1 MTNHSHISS
10 LSLLLLSPSYL
21 AVFCKGTYTEGDKT
35 VFAASEYDGADGA
48 GDILGAM
55 GIKELVAALG
65 EEIILVYCALMMKKR
80 VAVYAPS
87 VAQVREVILA
97 LPRLVA
103 HRAHGWYAQLAWPF
117 VTGAAAELDDL
128 RRAGVFVAG
137 FTDLDALNRNAGLYD
152 ILVDVPSQT
161 VTVSPEAL
169 EQFALTKLHKEI
181 TVFLVDGATGAESTL
196 TEQQLA
202 DGLRTRTASILDKLA
217 QLRTGD
223 GDDRGVTME
232 SIHDIGKVGPP
243 LDRFLFAVAQAEDMT
258 PRAQAAAGDD
268 DAEAATSV

>member
-1 MTNHSHISS
+1 M
-10 LSLLLLSPSYL
+10 
-21 AVFCKGTYTEGDKT
+21 FCKGTYTEGDKT
-35 VFAASEYDGADGA
+35 VFAASEHAGGDGA
-48 GDILGAM
+48 GQDILGTM

-80 VAVYAPS
+80 VAVHAPS
-87 VAQVREVILA
+87 VAQVRDVILA

-117 VTGAAAELDDL
+117 VTGAPAELDDL
-128 RRAGVFVAG
+128 RHAGVFVAG
-137 FTDLDALNRNAGLYD
+137 FTDLDALNRNADLYD

-161 VTVSPEAL
+161 VTVSPDAL

-181 TVFLVDGATGAESTL
+181 TVFLVDGATGADSTL
-196 TEQQLA
+196 SEQQLA
-202 DGLRTRTASILDKLA
+202 AGLRERTASILDKLA

-223 GDDRGVTME
+223 GDHRFVTIDA
-232 SIHDIGKVGPP
+232 IHDIGKVGPP

-258 PRAQAAAGDD
+258 PRAQAEAGDD
-268 DAEAATSV
+268 DADAAPSV